1 MLYQLIVSKLDSI
14 LLSLNQLGSYALK
27 IYTT

>member
-1 MLYQLIVSKLDSI
+1 MLYQLIVSKLYGI
-14 LLSLNQLGSYALK
+14 LLSLNQLSSYALK